1 MSSSGQSKY
10 KDTVTLPETPFPMR
24 GDLAV
29 REPEILA
36 KWDETKLYARI
47 QDARAGAPTFILH
60 DGPPYSNGNIHYG
73 HILNKILKDIV
84 VKSHTMAGFR
94 TPYVPG
100 WDTHGLPIELA
111 VERELGEKRK
121 GMSAADVR
129 KECRAYAMKYVEIQK
144 SEFKRLG
151 VLGDWEHPY
160 LTLDAT
166 YEGAIARALAQFAR
180 KGFLYR
186 GKKPVSWCPVDK
198 TALAEAEIEYKDK
211 TSPSVYVR
219 MPLVD
224 RGKLDEDKR
233 LEGTKLAYVI
243 WTTTP
248 WTLPA
253 NLAIV
258 AHPSFTYLAIRSPKD
273 PHERL
278 LVARELAETFVK
290 AIGGDPAVDL
300 VDAIEIPPA
309 RMASLE
315 GGRYQHPFLTQPPEG
330 VPADK
335 IWRLWFAD
343 YVTAEAGTGLVHTA
357 PGHGADDYKTGL
369 AHDLPA
375 YAPLDDAA
383 RYTAGVA
390 LERGAA
396 RIELA
401 GKSTNEANPIIS
413 EHLATTGYLLNA
425 TTDKIHH
432 SYQHCWRCKNPIVF
446 RATPQWFIEMDH
458 EGFRQTALGEIDRTT
473 WVPPWGHDRIYAMIE
488 NRPDWVLS
496 RQRLWG
502 TPIPAFY
509 CTGCGAEHAN
519 GDTMEHIAAIFDRE
533 GADAWWTRTVAEL
546 VPPGT
551 TCAKCGAGADKLERE
566 KDIVDVWF
574 ESGVSW
580 LAMEARGGDEG
591 TDHKN
596 IDLYL
601 EGSDQHRGWFHSSLL
616 VSCMLNGT
624 PPYKALLTHG
634 FAVDGEGKKMSKS
647 KGNVVAPQ
655 SIIDLYLEGS
665 DQHRGWFHSSLLAGI
680 GVAGHAPYKQVI
692 THGFVLDENGIP
704 YSKST
709 IQKAKA
715 EGKKTSYIEPESI
728 IKKYGAEMF
737 RLWVASIEFRSD
749 MPYSQAIIDTLSEW
763 YRKLRNTARFL
774 LGNLKGFDPDAN
786 DRSIVTLG
794 IDRYMLAKLDTFV
807 ARVRKAYEDYDLHVV
822 HRLLVDFVTVDVSAV
837 YSDVTKDRLYSDA
850 ADSPS
855 RRAAQVVLYEC
866 LRAIATLSAPILAF
880 TAEDIWAYMP
890 RKQGDP
896 ESVHMAEFPAVRD
909 TAESAELVIELT
921 KLLGWREKV
930 TKALEPF
937 RAEKRKS
944 VDARVTL
951 HSDDLVLR
959 TYADEL
965 ADLFIVSD
973 VVLASGTSGEVGV
986 EVHTG
991 PKCERCWKHFDKLAA
1006 DPPDVC
1012 ERCATALAGLKA

>member
-1 MSSSGQSKY
+1 MSSGQSKY
-10 KDTVTLPETPFPMR
+10 KDTVNLPDTPFPMR

-36 KWDETKLYARI
+36 QWESSSLYARI
-47 QDARAGAPTFILH
+47 QEARAGAPTFILH

-73 HILNKILKDIV
+73 HILNKILKDVV
-84 VKSHTMAGFR
+84 VKSRTMAGFR
-94 TPYVPG
+94 TPYIPG

-111 VERELGEKRK
+111 VERELGDKRK

-129 KECRAYAMKYVEIQK
+129 RECRAYAMKFVDIQRT
-144 SEFKRLG
+144 EFKRLG

-166 YEGAIARALAQFAR
+166 YEGAIARALAQFAK

-186 GKKPVSWCPVDK
+186 GKKPVSWCPIDK

-258 AHPSFTYLAIRSPKD
+258 AHPGFTYLAVRNPKD

-278 LVARELAETFVK
+278 IVARELAETFLK
-290 AIGGDPAVDL
+290 AIGGDPVVDL
-300 VDAIEIPPA
+300 IDAIEIPPA
-309 RMASLE
+309 RMATLE
-315 GGRYQHPFLTQPPEG
+315 GGRYQHPFITQPPDG
-330 VPADK
+330 VDADK
-335 IWRLWFAD
+335 AWRLWFAD

-357 PGHGADDYKTGL
+357 PGHGADDYKTGI
-369 AHDLPA
+369 AHGLPA

-383 RYTAGVA
+383 RYTQGVA

-396 RIELA
+396 RIELT
-401 GKSTNEANPIIS
+401 GKSTSEANPIIS
-413 EHLATTGYLLNA
+413 EHLAATGYLLNP

-432 SYQHCWRCKNPIVF
+432 SYQHCWRCKQPIVF

-458 EGFRQTALGEIDRTT
+458 EGFRQTALAEIDRTM

-509 CTGCGAEHAN
+509 CTSCGAEHAN
-519 GDTMEHIAAIFDRE
+519 GDTMEHIAAIFDKE
-533 GADAWWTRTVAEL
+533 GADAWWTRSVAEL
-546 VPPGT
+546 VPTGT
-551 TCAKCGAGADKLERE
+551 TCGKCGAGADKLERE

-580 LAMEARGGDEG
+580 LAMQSRPGADGV
-591 TDHKN
+591 DHK
-596 IDLYL
+596 
-601 EGSDQHRGWFHSSLL
+601 
-616 VSCMLNGT
+616 
-624 PPYKALLTHG
+624 A
-634 FAVDGEGKKMSKS
+634 
-647 KGNVVAPQ
+647 
-655 SIIDLYLEGS
+655 IDLYLEGS

-692 THGFVLDENGIP
+692 THGFVLDESGIP

-715 EGKKTSYIEPESI
+715 EGKKTSYIEPESV

-749 MPYSQAIIDTLSEW
+749 MPYSQAILDTLAEW

-794 IDRYMLAKLDTFV
+794 VDRYMLAKLDTFV

-837 YSDVTKDRLYSDA
+837 YSDVTKDRLYSDGL
-850 ADSPS
+850 DSPP

-880 TAEDIWAYMP
+880 TAEDIWTHMP
-890 RKQGDP
+890 RRTGDP
-896 ESVHMAEFPAVRD
+896 DSVHMALFPAAVD
-909 TAESAELVIELT
+909 TASSAELVIEFG
-921 KLLGWREKV
+921 KLLAWREKV

-951 HSDDLVLR
+951 VSDDLVLR

-965 ADLFIVSD
+965 ADLFIVSE
-973 VVLASGTSGEVGV
+973 VRVTAGTGGEVAV
-986 EVHTG
+986 EVHDG
-991 PKCERCWKHFDKLAA
+991 PKCERCWKHFAKLAA
-1006 DPPDVC
+1006 DPADVC
-1012 ERCATALAGLKA
+1012 ERCATALVGLKA